1 MEGNEKEDKETSSA
15 SRRLLV
21 KSVWLFLIGLHD
33 GDLIYNICS
42 VSFISVTSYQLSSSF
57 YLQEDY

>member
-21 KSVWLFLIGLHD
+21 KSVWLFLIGLHG

-42 VSFISVTSYQLSSSF
+42 VSFVFVTYYQLSSSF